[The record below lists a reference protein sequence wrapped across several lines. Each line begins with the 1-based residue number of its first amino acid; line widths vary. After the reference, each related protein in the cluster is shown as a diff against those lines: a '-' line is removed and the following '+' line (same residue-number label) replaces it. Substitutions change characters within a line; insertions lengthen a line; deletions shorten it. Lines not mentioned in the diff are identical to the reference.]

1 MTSTTTA
8 NPLLQIQ
15 FQIPFNQIRAENVEP
30 AITELLAD
38 ARAELDRLIAEPAPR
53 TFANTMQRL
62 DHLTERLEYAMQIIR
77 NLEAVAT
84 TPQLRAAYNTV
95 QPQVSEFYS
104 SLPLNEALWGVVQG
118 YSKTDEAKNL
128 SGVRK
133 RFLEKTI
140 DNFRRHGA
148 ELDAAGKKRIAEI
161 DVDLTRQTIRFS
173 ENVLDSTNQY
183 EWVITDERQL
193 AGLPESARAMARS
206 SAASK
211 GLAEPSWRF
220 TLQGPSYLAVMT
232 YLDDSELRRK
242 VYEAFVNRATEEKFD
257 NRPVMTR
264 ILELRGEKAR
274 LLGYRD
280 FADLVLEDRMAHT
293 GDRAKQFLDDLK
305 SKTLAQFHRE
315 NADLLAFSGKPEL
328 HPWDIGYYAEKQ
340 RAALYDFDEEALRP
354 YFPLDRVVNGM
365 FEIVHRLYGIRVL
378 EKQGVPAWDA
388 QVKYYEIYDEN
399 HPSRKYLIGAF
410 YADWFPRE
418 NKRGGAWM
426 DSLITGIPRG
436 DREHPHHQ
444 DPHYQDP
451 HLGLIC
457 GNLTPPAEDRPA
469 LLTHRDVQT
478 IFHEFGHLLHHC
490 LSKVELRG
498 LAGVNV
504 AWDFVELPSQIMENW
519 CWERGALD
527 LFARHYENGAPIPA
541 ELLDKMRNARNFRAA
556 NAQMRQL
563 GFGFLDLALHRDVD
577 PNSGVDLLAFA
588 RGILQEFSAAKLPE
602 HYAVIVSFTH
612 LFASPVGYGAGYYS
626 YKWSE
631 VLDADA
637 FTQFQRGGIFSRE
650 VGGRFRERILSR
662 GDSEDPADLYRS
674 FMGRDPDPNALL
686 QRSGLLPAQ
695 NPAR

>member
-15 FQIPFNQIRAENVEP
+15 FKIPFNQIRAEYVEP
-30 AITELLAD
+30 AIAELLAD
-38 ARAELDRLIAEPAPR
+38 TRAELDRLLAEPGPR
-53 TFANTMQRL
+53 TFANTMRRL
-62 DHLTERLEYAMQIIR
+62 DHLAERLEYAMQIIR

-84 TPQLRAAYNTV
+84 TPELRAAYNAV

-104 SLPLNEALWGVVQG
+104 SLPLNEALWGAVQG
-118 YSKTDEAKNL
+118 YSHTGEGLNL
-128 SGVRK
+128 TGLRK
-133 RFLEKTI
+133 RFLAKTI

-173 ENVLDSTNQY
+173 ENVLDSTNQH
-183 EWVITDERQL
+183 EWVITDQHQL

-232 YLDDSELRRK
+232 YLDDPELRRK
-242 VYEAFVNRATEEKFD
+242 VYEAFVNRATEEKYD
-257 NRPVMTR
+257 NRPILRR
-264 ILELRGEKAR
+264 ILELRREKAR

-293 GDRAKQFLDDLK
+293 GGRAMQFLGDLK
-305 SKTLAQFHRE
+305 AKTLAQFHQE
-315 NADLLAFSGKPEL
+315 NAELLAFSGRAKL
-328 HPWDIGYYAEKQ
+328 HPWDIAYYAEKQ

-365 FEIVHRLYGIRVL
+365 FEIVQRLYGIRVV
-378 EKQGVPAWDA
+378 EKAGVPAWDA
-388 QVKYYEIYDEN
+388 QVKYYEIYDES
-399 HPSRKYLIGAF
+399 HPSGNCLVGAF

-426 DSLITGIPRG
+426 DVLITGLPRG
-436 DREHPHHQ
+436 DG
-444 DPHYQDP
+444 QDP

-457 GNLTPPAEDRPA
+457 GNLTPPTEDRPA
-469 LLTHRDVQT
+469 LLTHREVQT

-490 LSKVELRG
+490 LSKVEVRG

-519 CWERGALD
+519 CWEREALD
-527 LFARHYENGAPIPA
+527 LFARHYQTGAPIPA

-563 GFGFLDLALHRDVD
+563 GFGFVDLALHRDVD

-588 RGILQEFSAAKLPE
+588 RGILQEFSAAELPE
-602 HYAVIVSFTH
+602 HYAMIVSFTH
-612 LFASPVGYGAGYYS
+612 LFSSPVGYGAGYYS

-637 FTQFQRGGIFSRE
+637 FTLFQRGGIFSRE

-662 GDSEDPADLYRS
+662 GDSEDPAELYRS

-686 QRSGLLPAQ
+686 ERSGLFQ